1 MIRKKFCRN
10 GERVFKFKT
19 KCGGAPVELQNL
31 TPKKNTGGAARQIAL
46 AMELP
51 FLLVGPAVIGGVIG
65 FFVDRWLHTK
75 PWVMIVL
82 GLCGVVLGLFDAL
95 KMASA
100 GDKKSG

>member
-1 MIRKKFCRN
+1 MK
-10 GERVFKFKT
+10 
-19 KCGGAPVELQNL
+19 LQNP

-51 FLLVGPAVIGGVIG
+51 FMLVGPAVIGGVIG

-82 GLCGVVLGLFDAL
+82 GVCGVALGLFDAL